1 VERGLIYGVEVVI
14 SIVKFYKPIYNM
26 SGYSR
31 DTIQH
36 LGRQRCCDIRTQ
48 GPVGPVGPT
57 GQSAIGPAGDTGY
70 TGPQGPTGPT
80 GRGCIGPTGP
90 PGKSFIIDHPDDS
103 SKYLVHVCLEGPEAA
118 VYYRG
123 KGEITNNKSVVIYLP
138 DYVKNLASD
147 FTIQIT
153 AVYDGI
159 VKAYNFDEIQN
170 NSFSVYGENGKFHWL
185 VIGKR
190 FDVDVEPYKKDVVV
204 KGDGPYLWI

>member
-1 VERGLIYGVEVVI
+1 VERDLIYGVEVVN

-26 SGYSR
+26 SGYN
-31 DTIQH
+31 

-48 GPVGPVGPT
+48 GPVGPAGPT
-57 GQSAIGPAGDTGY
+57 GQAAIGPAGDTGY

-80 GRGCIGPTGP
+80 GRNCVGPTGA
-90 PGKSFIIDHPDDS
+90 KSFIIDHPDDP
-103 SKYLVHVCLEGPEAA
+103 SKYLIHVCLEGPEAA

-123 KGEITNNKSVVIYLP
+123 KGEITNNKSVEIYLP
-138 DYVKNLASD
+138 DYVKKLASD

-159 VKAYNFDEIQN
+159 VKAYNFDEIHN
-170 NSFSVYGENGKFHWL
+170 NSFNVYGENGKFHWL